1 MGLMTISAE
10 LSKSATCLGCYVNAW
25 IASAFPVVPLGVSSR
40 SCSFVGIRF
49 CKDTHRSMHFSDIL
63 TPARMRGHSR
73 YGLTWLH
80 GQQITAQKFGSGL
93 PSGHHGGAYSAW
105 TVQSSA
111 INVPISFTFEM
122 SVWAPWLM
130 AKWSHP
136 NEMKMEEKTAPK
148 RPSHS
153 VAILKRNTI
162 YIYISMGHGI
172 QRFPMFSRHQLVYD
186 NLGYTRWTGKF
197 NVGFF
202 SLAWKKPDASC
213 TTKSR
218 PASPSP
224 TDGVDWSS
232 QTSVDFWGIS
242 RFAKTKT
249 AQTKA
254 ANTIESVVFLIL
266 VCSESIINCDD
277 CGCLLFQIK
286 NKLRW

>member
-122 SVWAPWLM
+122 SFWAPWLM

-162 YIYISMGHGI
+162 YIHISMGHGI

-186 NLGYTRWTGKF
+186 NFGYPRWTGKF

-202 SLAWKKPDASC
+202 SLAWKNQMHFVPQKVGLLHPV
-213 TTKSR
+213 
-218 PASPSP
+218 P
-224 TDGVDWSS
+224 
-232 QTSVDFWGIS
+232 QM
-242 RFAKTKT
+242 
-249 AQTKA
+249 
-254 ANTIESVVFLIL
+254 
-266 VCSESIINCDD
+266 ESIDPHKPRSISGGFRVSRKQKPHKPKQQTPLNQ
-277 CGCLLFQIK
+277 LSFWFLYSQK
-286 NKLRW
+286 AS